1 MSILE
6 LQDKLI
12 DKIKNT
18 KENYVL
24 EEVYRLLELESET
37 NQVHQLTLEQN
48 RLIDISIKEFEKGN
62 VFLTKRAQDCLKV
75 QYQRSI

>member
-48 RLIDISIKEFEKGN
+48 RLIDISLKEFEKGN
-62 VFLTKRAQDCLKV
+62 VFSDEEVNKETEEWLNKQ
-75 QYQRSI
+75 